1 MNAAEADVPTTRAP
15 ETATSRDVAYV
26 PDRHRSGVA
35 LCLSGGGS
43 RAALFHLGV
52 VRRLNELGLLSAVD
66 TITGVSGGSIFA
78 AHLAAALPPRMTPGS
93 VIPEFDVRVRRP
105 FEKFCRRNLRTP
117 PIARRVL
124 MPWNWGRDQTQVS
137 TLARLFA
144 TYLNPRRLADLP
156 ERPNYVFCASDNA
169 YGVNWTFSRRAVG
182 DYEAGFGPPGGWS
195 VAAAVAASACFPPV
209 FAPMD
214 ARATP
219 EGLVG
224 GLAPAGP
231 ERDAAIRGLRL
242 SDGGLYDNL
251 ALEPVWKDH
260 AVVIVSDG
268 GATFDVRPD
277 AGGLTRLKRYA
288 TIMGRQTAA
297 LRKRWLIGSFVSG
310 VMQGT
315 YMGIGTPVARYEIG
329 TPGYSAQLVSETIAE
344 VRTDL
349 DRFSDAEIAVLQN
362 HGYLVAEA
370 AVKKHLTNKGLSI
383 VDAELEVPYSDWL
396 DELRVA
402 EALVDSSQTKM
413 PFGRGPWLRYLGPQR
428 LWPAR

>member
-1 MNAAEADVPTTRAP
+1 MPALTTSGDAAYLPN
-15 ETATSRDVAYV
+15 
-26 PDRHRSGVA
+26 RHRSGVA

-52 VRRLNELGLLSAVD
+52 VRRLNEVGLQTAVD

-78 AHLAAALPPRMTPGS
+78 AHLAASLPTTMPRGT
-93 VIPEFDVRVRRP
+93 VIPDFDDHVRRP
-105 FEKFCRRNLRTP
+105 FEAFCRRNLRTA

-124 MPWNWGRDQTQVS
+124 LPWNWGKDQTQVT

-144 TYLNPRRLADLP
+144 TYLNPERLADLP
-156 ERPNYVFCASDNA
+156 QRPNYMFCASDNA
-169 YGVNWTFSRRAVG
+169 YGVNWTFSRDAIG
-182 DYEAGFGPPGGWS
+182 DYEAGFGPPGSWS

-209 FAPMD
+209 FAPME
-214 ARATP
+214 ARANP
-219 EGLVG
+219 RDLVG
-224 GLAPAGP
+224 GRAPAGP
-231 ERDAAIRGLRL
+231 QREAAIRGLRL

-297 LRKRWLIGSFVSG
+297 LRKRWLIASYVSG

-315 YMGIGTPVARYEIG
+315 YIGIGTPVARYEVDS
-329 TPGYSAQLVSETIAE
+329 PGYSAQLVSETIAE

-370 AVKKHLTNKGLSI
+370 AVRKHLSNTALSI
-383 VDAELEVPYSDWL
+383 VAAALRVPYPDWL
-396 DELRVA
+396 DEARVSS
-402 EALVDSSQTKM
+402 ALGDSSQTKM
-413 PFGRGPWLRYLGPQR
+413 PFGRGPWLRYLGPR
-428 LWPAR
+428 WLWPAR